1 MVKTG
6 GDDDDKKNRPSRTGP
21 PWGWLNVNQQ
31 RSYGDDVL
39 RIALLNTPRSGSTW
53 LRCLLSTLL
62 DLEQLTAFVPDD
74 IDWQALPER
83 AVIHLHAHRTPAMLD
98 LLERHAIRPV
108 VLRRHPLDVLISILH
123 FAPHEPATARWL
135 DGEGGDERL
144 LYGAAPMSQNFLR
157 YAKGAR
163 AKALL
168 SLSPEWAR
176 DERAVEISY
185 ERLVAATVEELDRI
199 TCELSVKPVRDLRW
213 TTEQHSLARHRAAS
227 RNQHYWRG
235 QPGLWRHLLTHD
247 VARDIHNSLRESF
260 DAFGY
265 ACDADPQLT
274 LDRAHGN
281 WSSLRAA

>member
-1 MVKTG
+1 
-6 GDDDDKKNRPSRTGP
+6 
-21 PWGWLNVNQQ
+21 
-31 RSYGDDVL
+31 L

-62 DLEQLTAFVPDD
+62 DLEQRTAFVPDD
-74 IDWQALPER
+74 IDWDALPKR
-83 AVIHLHAHRTPAMLD
+83 VVIHLHAHRTPAMLS
-98 LLERHAIRPV
+98 LLERHNIRPV
-108 VLRRHPLDVLISILH
+108 VVRRHPLDVLISILH

-144 LYGAAPMSQNFLR
+144 LYGAAPMGQNFLR
-157 YAKGAR
+157 YAKSPR

-176 DERAVEISY
+176 DDRAVEVSY

-199 TCELSVKPVRDLRW
+199 TRELSTRPVRDPRW
-213 TTEQHSLARHRAAS
+213 TMEQHSLARHRAAS

-235 QPGLWRHLLTHD
+235 QPGLWRHLLTQD
-247 VARDIHNSLRESF
+247 VARDIQGAMPEAF
-260 DAFGY
+260 EAFGY
-265 ACDADPQLT
+265 VCDADPQLT
-274 LDRAHGN
+274 PDRAHGN